1 MAKQTI
7 TITLYKSELV
17 YDVQNKTY
25 LTGRSRQTGSNHEDV
40 ANMQANDDDENANQV
55 LRSLG
60 NAFATLKTKLSEYL
74 EESGTSANDIQMGG
88 TANLTVALKVPSNYN
103 PAANDTVS
111 AAMHQYLVNTAIGDW
126 FTITNKADAEGYITL
141 AGANLEQIREAI
153 NKRVRPKRD
162 TGLPDYSGQHTGY
175 FYLKGSVRT
184 GGMTIVNPV
193 LYLRG
198 GSVEAVDNEGD
209 ETLKLWSYDEDS
221 KTVNADIDIADNN
234 FVTISIA
241 AVQTLFNKYG
251 ESFNSSDSTTGEASL
266 SASDILGKIVL

>member
-25 LTGRSRQTGSNHEDV
+25 LTGRSRQTGSNHEEV

-74 EESGTSANDIQMGG
+74 EESGTNANDLQMGG
-88 TANLTVALKVPSNYN
+88 TENLTVALKVPSNYN
-103 PAANDTVS
+103 RAANDTVS

-126 FTITNKADAEGYITL
+126 FTITNKADAEDYITL

-153 NKRVRPKRD
+153 NKRVRPTRATPTPAPSNSTSETTD
-162 TGLPDYSGQHTGY
+162 
-175 FYLKGSVRT
+175 
-184 GGMTIVNPV
+184 NP
-193 LYLRG
+193 
-198 GSVEAVDNEGD
+198 
-209 ETLKLWSYDEDS
+209 
-221 KTVNADIDIADNN
+221 
-234 FVTISIA
+234 
-241 AVQTLFNKYG
+241 
-251 ESFNSSDSTTGEASL
+251 
-266 SASDILGKIVL
+266 

>member
-25 LTGRSRQTGSNHEDV
+25 LTGRSRQTGGNHEEV
-40 ANMQANDDDENANQV
+40 ANMQANDDEENANQI

-74 EESGTSANDIQMGG
+74 EESGTSANDLQMDS
-88 TANLTVALKVPSNYN
+88 TENLTVALKVPSNYN

-126 FTITNKADAEGYITL
+126 FTITNKADADDYVTQ

-153 NKRVRPKRD
+153 NKRLRPVRPSVD
-162 TGLPDYSGQHTGY
+162 GASGTD
-175 FYLKGSVRT
+175 
-184 GGMTIVNPV
+184 GGTSGTDGGAV
-193 LYLRG
+193 LG
-198 GSVEAVDNEGD
+198 G
-209 ETLKLWSYDEDS
+209 
-221 KTVNADIDIADNN
+221 
-234 FVTISIA
+234 
-241 AVQTLFNKYG
+241 
-251 ESFNSSDSTTGEASL
+251 
-266 SASDILGKIVL
+266 